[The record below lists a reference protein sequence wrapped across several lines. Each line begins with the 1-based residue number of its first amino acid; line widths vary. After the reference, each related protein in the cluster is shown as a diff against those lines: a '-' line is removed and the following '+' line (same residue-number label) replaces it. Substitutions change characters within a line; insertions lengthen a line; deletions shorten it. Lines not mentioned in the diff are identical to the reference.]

1 MPKNKTLPVILVAL
15 VLASLLVCASSV
27 LAVILSGT
35 SGNDNLTG
43 TNQKDTLSGLA
54 GSDKLSGLRSRD
66 TLNGGDGDDLLDP
79 GNELD
84 TANGDAGDDHF
95 IVAPNT
101 QTTSYDTIN
110 CGSGTNFIYASTN
123 YQGPLPCQFSARTT
137 NYPSWPIKDPDNDGW
152 ASDGHFKDNCPNA
165 ANTSQ
170 QDTDADGLGDA
181 CDSAEPPP
189 PPPPPLAAEANVCAH
204 WHVGA
209 QRRISGIQNVTD
221 YKAEF
226 RKAADMG
233 IECFAVNINGWDD
246 SFKVPTDLVWDAAT
260 QWNAENPDRKIYLFP
275 SVDMATIST
284 EALFTTISRYK
295 YNDPAR
301 LRVDGGVH
309 GDNLP
314 LTQTWQGQNRFNAS
328 GWKRILDEEDAA
340 GFPVFFMPMFNDS
353 FYGGYPKMVDIY
365 NGPNNTDPSDDI
377 VDGFYNFGG
386 FAKGDNSEQGY
397 QSNTFLVE
405 AVTPGMDAQVGCAP
419 NFNRHSGR
427 TDTLNRIIGDFEG
440 FHAFKKCME
449 GYAAEQRPRFMEFTT
464 WTDVAEGTY
473 LGGPYTNE
481 QLSPDFRGNYFSH
494 DAFREIGAYYIE
506 WYESGTQPPISND
519 FIAIAH
525 RPHPEN
531 VAGIHPQGAGIL
543 DDTDDAQERSG
554 AIRPLTRQH
563 DYAVVDDRLYAYV
576 RLKEPGEVRL
586 TSGGESQTFSQ
597 GAGIS
602 EVSMPFNSGV
612 QKIELVRNSAVVL
625 SATSEVSISSSPA
638 SLFNYNVATA
648 YAQSP

>member
-1 MPKNKTLPVILVAL
+1 MLKKKTLPVILVAL

-27 LAVILSGT
+27 LAVNRSGT

-43 TNQKDTLSGLA
+43 TSQKDTLSGLA
-54 GSDKLSGLRSRD
+54 GSDKLSGLSARD

-79 GNELD
+79 GNGLD

-101 QTTSYDTIN
+101 GTTSYDTIN

-123 YQGPLPCQFSARTT
+123 YQGPLPCQFSDKTT
-137 NYPSWPIKDPDNDGW
+137 NYPSWPISDPDNDGW
-152 ASDGHFKDNCPNA
+152 ASDGHFKDNCVNV
-165 ANTSQ
+165 ANPGQ
-170 QDTDADGLGDA
+170 QDTDRDGQGDA
-181 CDSAEPPP
+181 CDSTGGGGSADEPDI
-189 PPPPPLAAEANVCAH
+189 CAH
-204 WHVGA
+204 WVVGG
-209 QRRISGIQNVTD
+209 QMRISGVQNVSA

-226 RKAADMG
+226 AKAADMG
-233 IECFAVNINGWDD
+233 IECFAVNISGWDD
-246 SFKVPTDLVWDAAT
+246 SFQASTDLVWDAAT
-260 QWNAENPDRKIYLFP
+260 QWNAENPNQKIYLYP
-275 SVDMATIST
+275 SVGMGGMDTIST
-284 EALFTTISRYK
+284 EALVETISRYK

-309 GDNLP
+309 GVNLP
-314 LTQTWQGQNRFNAS
+314 VTQTWAGENHFNAS
-328 GWKRILDEEDAA
+328 GWDRILNEEDAA
-340 GFPVFFMPMFNDS
+340 GFPVFFMPRFNPS
-353 FYGGYPKMVDIY
+353 IYGGFKGMVDAY
-365 NGPNNTDPSDDI
+365 NGANNSDPSDDI

-386 FAKGDNSEQGY
+386 FANGDDSEQGY
-397 QSNTFLVE
+397 QRNGLLVE

-419 NFNRHSGR
+419 NFNRHSGT
-427 TDTLNRIIGDFEG
+427 TDEMNRIMGDFEG

-464 WTDVAEGTY
+464 WNGLGEGTY

-481 QLSPDFRGNYFSH
+481 QLSPDYRGNHFSH
-494 DAFREIGAYYIE
+494 DAFRKIGAYYIE
-506 WYESGTQPPISND
+506 WYESRTKPPISND

-597 GAGIS
+597 GDGIS
-602 EVSMPFNSGV
+602 EVSMPFNGGV

-648 YAQSP
+648 YAPSP

>member
-1 MPKNKTLPVILVAL
+1 VILVAL

-27 LAVILSGT
+27 LALTLSGT

-43 TNQKDTLSGLA
+43 TRQKDTLSGLA
-54 GSDKLSGLRSRD
+54 GSDKLSGLGARD
-66 TLNGGDGDDLLDP
+66 TLKGGDGDDLLDP
-79 GNELD
+79 GNGLD
-84 TANGDAGDDHF
+84 TASGDAGNDHF

-101 QTTSYDTIN
+101 GTTSYDTIN

-123 YQGPLPCQFSARTT
+123 YQGPLPCQFSAKTT
-137 NYPSWPIKDPDNDGW
+137 NYPSWPIRDPDNDGW
-152 ASDGHFKDNCPNA
+152 ASDGYFKDNCVNV
-165 ANTSQ
+165 ANPGQ
-170 QDTDADGLGDA
+170 QDTDGDGQGDA
-181 CDSAEPPP
+181 CDSTEPPP
-189 PPPPPLAAEANVCAH
+189 SPPPADEPDVCAH
-204 WHVGA
+204 WVVGG
-209 QRRISGIQNVTD
+209 QMRVSGVQNVSA

-226 RKAADMG
+226 AKAADMG
-233 IECFAVNINGWDD
+233 IECFAVNISGWDD
-246 SFKVPTDLVWDAAT
+246 SFQAATKLVWDAAT
-260 QWNAENPDRKIYLFP
+260 QWNAENPDRKIYLYP
-275 SVDMATIST
+275 SVGMGGDSTIST
-284 EALFTTISRYK
+284 EALVETISRYK
-295 YNDPAR
+295 YDDPAR

-314 LTQTWQGQNRFNAS
+314 VTQTWAGENHFNAS
-328 GWKRILDEEDAA
+328 GWDRILDEEAKA
-340 GFPVFFMPMFNDS
+340 GFPVFFMPRFNPS
-353 FYGGYPKMVDIY
+353 IYGGFKGMVDAY
-365 NGPNNTDPSDDI
+365 NGANNSDPSDDI
-377 VDGFYNFGG
+377 VDGFYDFAG
-386 FAKGDNSEQGY
+386 FAHGDNSEQGY
-397 QSNTFLVE
+397 QRNGDLIA

-419 NFNRHSGR
+419 NFNRHSGT
-427 TDTLNRIIGDFEG
+427 TDDNNRIMGDFEG

-464 WTDVAEGTY
+464 WNGLGEGTY

-481 QLSPDFRGNYFSH
+481 QLSPDFRGNNFSH
-494 DAFREIGAYYIE
+494 DAFRKIGAYYIE
-506 WYESGTQPPISND
+506 WYEAGVQPPITND

-531 VAGIHPQGAGIL
+531 VAGIHPNGSGIL

-554 AIRPLTRQH
+554 AIRPLTRQY

-586 TSGGESQTFSQ
+586 TSGGASQTFSQ

>member
-1 MPKNKTLPVILVAL
+1 MLKNKTLPVILVAL
-15 VLASLLVCASSV
+15 VLASLLVCASTV
-27 LAVILSGT
+27 LAVNLSGT

-43 TNQKDTLSGLA
+43 TAQKDTLSGLG
-54 GSDKLSGLRSRD
+54 GSDRLSGLGARD

-79 GNELD
+79 GNGLD

-101 QTTSYDTIN
+101 GTTAYDAIN
-110 CGSGTNFIYASTN
+110 CGGGTNFIYASTN
-123 YQGPLPCQFSARTT
+123 YQGPLPCQFSAKTT
-137 NYPSWPIKDPDNDGW
+137 NYPSWPIRDPDNDGW
-152 ASDGHFKDNCPNA
+152 ASDGHFKDNCVDV
-165 ANTSQ
+165 ANPGQ
-170 QDTDADGLGDA
+170 QDTDHDGQGDA
-181 CDSAEPPP
+181 CDSIEPPP
-189 PPPPPLAAEANVCAH
+189 PADEPDVCAH
-204 WHVGA
+204 WVVGG
-209 QRRISGIQNVTD
+209 QMRVSGVQNVSA

-226 RKAADMG
+226 AKAADMG
-233 IECFAVNINGWDD
+233 IECFAVNISGWDD
-246 SFKVPTDLVWDAAT
+246 SFQASTKLVWDAAT
-260 QWNAENPDRKIYLFP
+260 EWNAENPSRKIYLYP
-275 SVDMATIST
+275 SVGMGGTETIST
-284 EALFTTISRYK
+284 EALVETISRYN
-295 YNDPAR
+295 YDDPAR

-314 LTQTWQGQNRFNAS
+314 VTQTWAGENHFDAS
-328 GWKRILDEEDAA
+328 EWDRILDEEAKA
-340 GFPVFFMPMFNDS
+340 GFPVFFMPRFNPS
-353 FYGGYPKMVDIY
+353 IYGGYKGMVDAY
-365 NGPNNTDPSDDI
+365 NGANNSDPSDDI

-386 FAKGDNSEQGY
+386 FANGDDSENGY
-397 QSNTFLVE
+397 QRNRDLIA

-419 NFNRHSGR
+419 NFNRHSGT
-427 TDTLNRIIGDFEG
+427 TDEMNRIMGDFEG
-440 FHAFKKCME
+440 FHAFKRCME
-449 GYAAEQRPRFMEFTT
+449 GYAAEQPRPRFMEFTT
-464 WTDVAEGTY
+464 WNGLGEGTY

-481 QLSPDFRGNYFSH
+481 QLAPDYRGNNFSH
-494 DAFREIGAYYIE
+494 DAFRKIGAYYIE
-506 WYESGTQPPISND
+506 WHESRIQPPISND
-519 FIAIAH
+519 IIAIAH

-531 VAGIHPQGAGIL
+531 VAGIHLNGSGIL

-586 TSGGESQTFSQ
+586 TSGSQSQTFSQ